1 MSEIS
6 PQFTSGPLRT
16 TVTIELHTHL
26 ATRTWSGRQPNPEE
40 KVHGII
46 GMPRLLNIL
55 NVIRLDAIADNPYAD
70 LWMLRLEERL
80 LNAREEM
87 NVLIDS
93 MKTTFSQLPEM
104 MTVESCASIQ
114 PARFPVFAGT
124 QLGFIAVYL
133 LTDFDKLMRNL
144 MLAHHMA
151 LISRAELNDLRQR
164 GGNLIRSI
172 LVLAQKY
179 RRIPVTRQDIRDR
192 NARALAAEEQAG
204 PVPEDIFD
212 GSRRSA
218 YAPPLRQAVDETP
231 VPVVEPESPASAP
244 VLPVDDD
251 GSETTLTASPAP
263 ATEADDD
270 DDSDI

>member
-1 MSEIS
+1 MSEMS

-55 NVIRLDAIADNPYAD
+55 NVIRLDAVADNPYAD

-80 LNAREEM
+80 LSAREEM
-87 NVLIDS
+87 NALIDS

-151 LISRAELNDLRQR
+151 LISRAELDNLRQK

-179 RRIPVTRQDIRDR
+179 RRIPVTRQDIRER

-204 PVPEDIFD
+204 PVPENIFD
-212 GSRRSA
+212 GSLRSA
-218 YAPPLRQAVDETP
+218 YAPPLRQPVDETP
-231 VPVVEPESPASAP
+231 APVAEPQNPDPAPVPTADDADTPLTPVPV
-244 VLPVDDD
+244 
-251 GSETTLTASPAP
+251 T
-263 ATEADDD
+263 ATEAEDDD
-270 DDSDI
+270 ESEI